1 MANYGTLKS
10 ALDQSIKTNTSNSI
24 TGDGLN
30 AALDSVIDS
39 LGAGYQ
45 YMGLASPSTNP
56 GTPDARVCYIANT
69 AGTYTNFGNLVVAD
83 GEVAILKY
91 GSSWSKDSILV
102 ITAITADDINEICT

>member
-30 AALDSVIDS
+30 AALDSMIDS
-39 LGAGYQ
+39 LGSGYQ

-56 GTPDARVCYIANT
+56 GTPDARVFYVASA
-69 AGTYTNFGNLVVAD
+69 AGTYTNFGNLVVAT

-91 GSSWSKDSILV
+91 GSSWSKDSIV
-102 ITAITADDINEICT
+102 VVTAITANDIDEICI